1 VTEKKGK
8 QAIMNPEAIR
18 DISEAV
24 YRRKLDA
31 ECGEGTAKQTDDD
44 IAAGVLGPDG
54 KPKMSIRAR
63 AAAYDKITRHY
74 VAVIAGI
81 RT

>member
-1 VTEKKGK
+1 MTEKKGK

-54 KPKMSIRAR
+54 RI
-63 AAAYDKITRHY
+63 
-74 VAVIAGI
+74 VAVSGFGQCIEIPHAACW
-81 RT
+81 